1 MFPPAAA
8 DAPIPGAI
16 LRLQLIYQWLL
27 SQANGRAAL
36 AGGNGVSVAWSL
48 DADME
53 EERRLAAMV
62 CSLENKDGCLMCG
75 S

>member
-36 AGGNGVSVAWSL
+36 AGGNGV
-48 DADME
+48 ME

>member
-1 MFPPAAA
+1 MH
-8 DAPIPGAI
+8 
-16 LRLQLIYQWLL
+16 LQLIYHRLF
-27 SQANGRAAL
+27 SQANRRAAL
-36 AGGNGVSVAWSL
+36 AGVGVARSL